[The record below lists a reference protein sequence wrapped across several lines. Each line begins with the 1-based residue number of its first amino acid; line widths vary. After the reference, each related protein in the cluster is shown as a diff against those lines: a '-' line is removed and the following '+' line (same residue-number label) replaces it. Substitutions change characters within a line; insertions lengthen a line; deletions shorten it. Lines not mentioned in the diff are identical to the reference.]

1 MKKFKLHAVAL
12 VVLVSSAFASCS
24 NDDNNGTP
32 ALVKKKSLVTAVTGP
47 ETGDLNQ
54 ELTLNVTF
62 AVENNCGAFSKFI
75 ETTEGTTKNIEVE
88 SVYTGNN
95 CGTTPTTKSTT
106 YKFKSATAGTYSL
119 KFKKTTTE
127 FITHTIVID

>member
-1 MKKFKLHAVAL
+1 MKKFKLQAVAL
-12 VVLVSSAFASCS
+12 VLLVSTAFTSCS
-24 NDDNNGTP
+24 DDDSGTS
-32 ALVKKKSLVTAVTGP
+32 LVTKKSLVTAVTGP

-54 ELTLNVTF
+54 DVTLNVTF
-62 AVENNCGAFSKFI
+62 AVENNCGAFNRYI

-88 SVYTGNN
+88 AKYEGSD
-95 CGTTPTTKSTT
+95 CGTTATTKTTT

-119 KFKKTTTE
+119 KFKKTATE